1 MLNLIFRRVFK
12 YCKNYKKYCK
22 KKNNEKFEYMKY
34 MNLERKVPNSCAL
47 SRRKVSHSWGEAC
60 MVGTNFSIPLLDEKL

>member
-1 MLNLIFRRVFK
+1 
-12 YCKNYKKYCK
+12 
-22 KKNNEKFEYMKY
+22 

-47 SRRKVSHSWGEAC
+47 FRRKVSHSWGEAC